1 MTDRTNTK
9 FNYSMS
15 NEAILRLL
23 GTQIRQMR
31 LNKNLSQTKLGKF
44 AGLSRNTIVKIESDG
59 IGTLISFI
67 QILRVL
73 EKIEILNQFITEAP
87 VSPIQ
92 IAKLQGKARKR
103 ASADQQPEEN
113 KEVSEW

>member
-1 MTDRTNTK
+1 MTEKVNIK

-31 LNKNLSQTKLGKF
+31 LNKNLSQTKLGKS
-44 AGLSRNTIVKIESDG
+44 AGLSRSTISDIESK
-59 IGTLISFI
+59 GTGTISSFI

-73 EKIEILNQFITEAP
+73 EKIEFLNQFITEAP

-92 IAKLQGKARKR
+92 IAKLRGKARKR
-103 ASADQQPEEN
+103 ASINRQSEEN

>member
-1 MTDRTNTK
+1 MTEKVNTK

-23 GTQIRQMR
+23 GTQIRQIR
-31 LNKNLSQTKLGKF
+31 LNKNLSQTKLGKS
-44 AGLSRNTIVKIESDG
+44 AGLSRSTISDIESKG
-59 IGTLISFI
+59 MGTMSSFI

-92 IAKLQGKARKR
+92 IAKLRGKARKR
-103 ASADQQPEEN
+103 ASVNRQSEAN

>member
-1 MTDRTNTK
+1 MAEHVNIK

-23 GTQIRQMR
+23 GSQIRQMR
-31 LNKNLSQTKLGKF
+31 LNKNLSQTKLGKS
-44 AGLSRNTIVKIESDG
+44 AGLSRTTIAKIENKG

-92 IAKLQGKARKR
+92 IAKLRGKARKR
-103 ASADQQPEEN
+103 ASAEQQSEEN
-113 KEVSEW
+113 KGVSEW

>member
-1 MTDRTNTK
+1 MAEKVNTK
-9 FNYSMS
+9 FSYSMS
-15 NEAILRLL
+15 NEALLRLL
-23 GTQIRQMR
+23 GTQIRQIR
-31 LNKNLSQTKLGKF
+31 LNKNLSQTELGKS
-44 AGLSRNTIVKIESDG
+44 AGLSRSAISDIESKG
-59 IGTLISFI
+59 MGTMTSFI
-67 QILRVL
+67 QILRAL

-103 ASADQQPEEN
+103 ASSDQQTEEN

>member
-1 MTDRTNTK
+1 MAEKRNTK

-23 GTQIRQMR
+23 GTQIRQIR
-31 LNKNLSQTKLGKF
+31 LNKNFSQRELGKV
-44 AGLSRNTIVKIESDG
+44 AGLSRSAVIKIENKG
-59 IGTLISFI
+59 MGTMSSFI
-67 QILRVL
+67 QILRAL

-92 IAKLQGKARKR
+92 MAKLQGKVRKR
-103 ASADQQPEEN
+103 ASNNQQSEGS

>member
-1 MTDRTNTK
+1 MTEKVNTK

-15 NEAILRLL
+15 NEAILRML
-23 GTQIRQMR
+23 GTQLRQIR
-31 LNKNLSQTKLGKF
+31 LNKNLSQTKLGKS
-44 AGLSRNTIVKIESDG
+44 AGLSRSTIIDIENRG
-59 IGTLISFI
+59 MGTMSSFI

-92 IAKLQGKARKR
+92 IARLRGKTRKR
-103 ASADQQPEEN
+103 ASVNRKTEEN